1 MAGIWAALDYQ
12 RALYFQE
19 QQCDWSTRA
28 SRATS
33 PAPASLSTFHF
44 CLRLSSLGSSDASI
58 ASTTSRPGTGKRR
71 RVQVAV
77 ISDVHLGTYGCHAT
91 ELLRYLKSIRPKV
104 LVLNGDIVDIWQFS
118 KNYWPPAH
126 MRVVRYLAG
135 LAAKGTSIHY
145 LTGNHDE
152 LLRKFAG
159 LKLGNFHLDNKLVLD
174 LPHGRTWLFHGDV
187 FDVTMR
193 HSRWLA
199 KLGGKGYDL
208 LILINR
214 LVNFLLHKVGRP
226 RVALSKIVKDRVKK
240 AVSVVSDFE
249 HTAATIAADQG
260 YRYVACG
267 HIHQP
272 EIKSLQTSKGEIIY
286 LNSGDWVENLS
297 ALEYTAETGWQLY
310 YYHYDMPMQDLAA
323 PDSPE
328 DQRVDADAATL
339 LERLWQEMMVKQ
351 AAPHWFQSDDIQ
363 R

>member
-1 MAGIWAALDYQ
+1 VAG
-12 RALYFQE
+12 
-19 QQCDWSTRA
+19 
-28 SRATS
+28 
-33 PAPASLSTFHF
+33 
-44 CLRLSSLGSSDASI
+44 
-58 ASTTSRPGTGKRR
+58 RPRGGCKR

-91 ELLRYLKSIRPKV
+91 ELLRYLKSIRPQV

-135 LAAKGTSIHY
+135 LAAKGVKIHY

-159 LKLGNFHLDNKLVLD
+159 WLSNFQLDNKLVLD

-199 KLGGKGYDL
+199 KPGGHCYDL
-208 LILINR
+208 LILLNR
-214 LVNFLLHKVGRP
+214 FVNYLLAKLGRP
-226 RVALSKIVKDRVKK
+226 RVALSKMLKERVKS
-240 AVSVVSDFE
+240 AVAALSNFE
-249 HTAATIAADQG
+249 ETAVTIAADEG

-272 EIKSLQTSKGEIIY
+272 EIKPLPTEKGEVGY
-286 LNSGDWVENLS
+286 LNSGE
-297 ALEYTAETGWQLY
+297 
-310 YYHYDMPMQDLAA
+310 
-323 PDSPE
+323 
-328 DQRVDADAATL
+328 
-339 LERLWQEMMVKQ
+339 
-351 AAPHWFQSDDIQ
+351 
-363 R
+363 

>member
-1 MAGIWAALDYQ
+1 MSDLTSVLAKPIHRAG
-12 RALYFQE
+12 R
-19 QQCDWSTRA
+19 
-28 SRATS
+28 
-33 PAPASLSTFHF
+33 
-44 CLRLSSLGSSDASI
+44 
-58 ASTTSRPGTGKRR
+58 KR

-135 LAAKGTSIHY
+135 LAAKGTAIHY

-159 LKLGNFHLDNKLVLD
+159 LRLGNFRLENKLVLD

-199 KLGGKGYDL
+199 RLGGHGYDA
-208 LILINR
+208 LILLNR
-214 LVNFLLHKVGRP
+214 AINFLLTKAGRP
-226 RVALSKIVKDRVKK
+226 HVALSKRVKERVK
-240 AVSVVSDFE
+240 SAVAAMSNFE
-249 HTAATIAADQG
+249 ETAAALAVDKG
-260 YRYVACG
+260 YQYVACG

-272 EIKSLQTSKGEIIY
+272 EIKQLHTAKGDVTY
-286 LNSGDWVENLS
+286 LNSGDWVENLT
-297 ALEYTAETGWQLY
+297 ALEYTEEAGWRLY
-310 YYHYDMPMQDLAA
+310 SYSEDPAMRHPAA
-323 PDSPE
+323 PDPADTAE
-328 DQRVDADAATL
+328 TLADANPAML
-339 LERLWQEMMVKQ
+339 LESLLAEFNLN
-351 AAPHWFQSDDIQ
+351 A
-363 R
+363 